1 MEAHERSTSCPGVI
15 CYRQRVHKEPKIE
28 WVCLKK
34 KKKKKHPASW
44 KNERKIGVHIG
55 WTHPFRVFPC
65 ARTINGIGRI
75 CIISTCLPYK
85 NIEMG
90 KRKRMVCFWA
100 HRDWCVRL
108 KVSCVHRLTL
118 DRQFF
123 FFFHLPTAAPTD
135 EERKRIACLWHKCRH
150 RVKFPS
156 PILKMWK
163 QRQRRTQLMNKRKKK
178 KS

>member
-1 MEAHERSTSCPGVI
+1 MDADGSARARVLRVQVSSAIGREYTRS
-15 CYRQRVHKEPKIE
+15 PKSNGFA
-28 WVCLKK
+28 WKK
-34 KKKKKHPASW
+34 KKKKNKHPASW

-100 HRDWCVRL
+100 HREWCVRL

-123 FFFHLPTAAPTD
+123 FFFSTYLLRLQRMRKEKGLRVCDTNVAIVSNFLP
-135 EERKRIACLWHKCRH
+135 LSSKCGNRGKGGH
-150 RVKFPS
+150 
-156 PILKMWK
+156 
-163 QRQRRTQLMNKRKKK
+163 N
-178 KS
+178 